1 MLVTEGAGVPL
12 SLMIESAQRAEVH
25 LAIAVLDRLKV
36 PNGHGGR
43 PRKRPRTLV
52 ADKGYDSRALR
63 TQLWRRGIRPC
74 IPYQRG
80 RRPRPGPKPDL
91 SGYRER
97 WTIERTFAWG
107 GNYRRWLIRWERHA
121 HNYLA
126 FLLITCILI
135 ASRTLLG

>member
-1 MLVTEGAGVPL
+1 M
-12 SLMIESAQRAEVH
+12 H
-25 LAIAVLDRLKV
+25 LGTAVLDQLKV
-36 PNGHGGR
+36 PKRGGGR
-43 PRKRPRTLV
+43 PRKRPECLV
-52 ADKGYDSRALR
+52 ADKGYDSRAFRQELR
-63 TQLWRRGIRPC
+63 RRGVRPC
-74 IPYQRG
+74 IPYQRS

-135 ASRTLLG
+135 ASRRLLG